1 MRLKTALSG
10 FVLLAAMTTS
20 AGDITPLL
28 DRMAS
33 TPTYRARALYSVL
46 LPSAEDEIAYT
57 VDLCSEAV
65 SDDPLSDCDFLISWT
80 LPTPSGLSEGFSAYS
95 GGSLYRYRDQRL
107 QEYHYSWDSIPFL
120 TAGGGVI
127 GNTQFAELLP
137 SRVARTIRELTESS
151 APIINTSAVYDGHE
165 AVEITGVEERNNYVS
180 RNYRFVIDKTT
191 ALPLLID
198 YENNP
203 GSISEQTVTVK
214 FLTAVKNPDSDFS
227 EEALIEMY
235 PEVFERFRQS
245 NFRVENM
252 PGTLLPQFS
261 LPQPDGRR
269 MTHHRGEQL
278 ASPVVIVFLD
288 PEVATVAQTVRAV
301 RNAVTSLPIAF
312 DIIWAI
318 NSTNPSHAEAIT
330 GNGAP
335 GETTLISARPLARD
349 CGVNAYPTLLF
360 ADRSGVIKSVQL
372 GFNKELESIVIEKA
386 SLAGL
391 Q

>member
-360 ADRSGVIKSVQL
+360 VDRSGTIKSVQL

>member
-261 LPQPDGRR
+261 LPQSDGRR

-360 ADRSGVIKSVQL
+360 VDRSGTIKSVQL

>member
-1 MRLKTALSG
+1 MRPAVALIAFAMLS
-10 FVLLAAMTTS
+10 ATAMT

-33 TPTYRARALYSVL
+33 TPSYRARVLYGVL
-46 LPSAEDEIAYT
+46 LPSAEDEITYT
-57 VDLCSEAV
+57 IDLCSEAV
-65 SDDPLSDCDFLISWT
+65 TDDPLSDCDFLISWT
-80 LPTPSGLSEGFSAYS
+80 LPAPSGVSEGFSAYS

-107 QEYHYSWDSIPFL
+107 QEYHYTWDSIPFL

-137 SRVARTIRELTESS
+137 SRVARTIRQLAESS
-151 APIINTSAVYDGHE
+151 APKINTSAVYDGHE
-165 AVEITGVEERNNYVS
+165 AVEITGAEERNGYVS

-203 GSISEQTVTVK
+203 GGISEQTVTVK
-214 FLTAVKNPDSDFS
+214 FLPAVKNPAPDFS

-261 LPQPDGRR
+261 LPQPDGQR

-278 ASPVVIVFLD
+278 TSPAVIVFLD
-288 PEVATVAQTVRAV
+288 PEVATAAQTVSAV
-301 RNAVTSLPIAF
+301 RSAVASLPMAF

-318 NSTNPSHAEAIT
+318 NSTNPSHAEALT
-330 GNGAP
+330 GDGAP

-349 CGVNAYPTLLF
+349 CGVNAYPTLVF
-360 ADRSGVIKSVQL
+360 ADRSGTVRSVHL
-372 GFNKELESIVIEKA
+372 GFNKDLESIVIEKA

-391 Q
+391 